1 MALYT
6 LGPIRDV
13 YATLH
18 QDTDS
23 APTRF
28 SASTRDSDVALYDPS
43 SYPVCNVAG
52 HIYDNAL
59 HDNAALPPAPLASP
73 YAHSSSI
80 PAPPHVVESLT
91 EVPSLGSFLPV
102 HQTTIAGRHIPVTSP
117 DPTTA
122 GAIRDVITS
131 ALTVLH
137 CTPDTPTST
146 PPLSS
151 TSPAAA
157 SHRSII
163 VTTTSTSPGPTS
175 APDLSVTAAEDGGVP
190 KPGLRKGKDVGP
202 PTVNREIHA
211 NTVTALDLPPQSL
224 SLPSEA
230 DSNIAAA
237 AGPSQRAER
246 TGDHSSHLSHC
257 RYDIF

>member
-1 MALYT
+1 MASSI
-6 LGPIRDV
+6 LGPIRNV
-13 YATLH
+13 YTALH

-28 SASTRDSDVALYDPS
+28 SASTSDRDNALYAPS

-52 HIYDNAL
+52 HIHDNVV

-80 PAPPHVVESLT
+80 PAPPHIVESLT
-91 EVPSLGSFLPV
+91 EVPSLDGFLPV
-102 HQTTIAGRHIPVTSP
+102 RRTTMAGRHIPVISP

-122 GAIRDVITS
+122 GAIRDVVSS
-131 ALTVLH
+131 ALT
-137 CTPDTPTST
+137 
-146 PPLSS
+146 
-151 TSPAAA
+151 
-157 SHRSII
+157 
-163 VTTTSTSPGPTS
+163 
-175 APDLSVTAAEDGGVP
+175 DGGIP

-202 PTVNREIHA
+202 PTVNRAIHA

-230 DSNIAAA
+230 DSDIAAV

-246 TGDHSSHLSHC
+246 MGDHSSHC
-257 RYDIF
+257 RCHNIGTIR